1 MNRKKIFSRCVK
13 RALHLWERPEG
24 AMTHNG
30 AGNSIAPARRSYQIP
45 YTAEGCDK
53 RTLPRTVSRRPPRTM
68 AGLSYVEVLVAIVL
82 LSMAL
87 VPAIDAFQPAIMGS
101 GIHRSH
107 TEQHYHLTEK
117 LEELLAEPFSALDA
131 EAVVIN
137 DPTVASDD
145 YSDPTTAANRRLV
158 YLSRYDG
165 DNADG
170 DFDYFTGLDAGLVW
184 VRVEHTGTGQ
194 TIERLISVYD

>member
-1 MNRKKIFSRCVK
+1 
-13 RALHLWERPEG
+13 
-24 AMTHNG
+24 
-30 AGNSIAPARRSYQIP
+30 
-45 YTAEGCDK
+45 
-53 RTLPRTVSRRPPRTM
+53 M

-117 LEELLAEPFSALDA
+117 LESLLAEPFGALDA
-131 EAVVIN
+131 EAVAIN
-137 DPTVASDD
+137 NPTVASSI

-170 DFDYFTGLDAGLVW
+170 DSNYFTGLDAGLVW
-184 VRVEHTGTGQ
+184 LRIELAGTGHR
-194 TIERLISVYD
+194 IERLVSVYD

>member
-1 MNRKKIFSRCVK
+1 
-13 RALHLWERPEG
+13 
-24 AMTHNG
+24 
-30 AGNSIAPARRSYQIP
+30 
-45 YTAEGCDK
+45 
-53 RTLPRTVSRRPPRTM
+53 M
-68 AGLSYVEVLVAIVL
+68 AGLSYIEVLVAIVL
-82 LSMAL
+82 ITMAL
-87 VPAIDAFQPAIMGS
+87 VPALDAFQPAIMGS

-117 LEELLAEPFSALDA
+117 LEYLLAEPFGALDT
-131 EAVVIN
+131 EAVAIN
-137 DPTVASDD
+137 NPTVASSI

>member
-1 MNRKKIFSRCVK
+1 
-13 RALHLWERPEG
+13 
-24 AMTHNG
+24 MTRNS
-30 AGNSIAPARRSYQIP
+30 AGNPIAPARRSYQSP
-45 YTAEGCDK
+45 YTADGCDK
-53 RTLPRTVSRRPPRTM
+53 CTLPRTVSRRPPRTM
-68 AGLSYVEVLVAIVL
+68 AGLSYIEVLVAIVL

-117 LEELLAEPFSALDA
+117 LEELLAEPFGALDA
-131 EAVVIN
+131 EAVDIG